1 MGILSPSLLW
11 VFMSMLILH
20 FLTAPVESQLQSPP
34 ADLLFTNGFAA
45 DAANLTLNGGAQV
58 LQNGVLRLTN
68 DSLRALGHAFYS
80 TPVRFKNSFGGP
92 AASFSTAFAFSTVP
106 QYPGLGGHGLAFTI
120 SRSRDLPRAHPSQY
134 LGLMNAS
141 DIGNFSN
148 HIFAVEFDTVKDF
161 EFDDIDDNHIGI
173 DINSLVSNASVTA
186 GYFADNSSTI
196 QDIHLQSG
204 EVIQAWVDYDSLRNQ
219 LDVRISESS
228 VKPTRA
234 ILSFNVDLSEFFEET
249 MFVGFSASTGLLASY
264 HYIMGWSFS
273 VNGEA
278 KSLDLSSLPSS
289 PGSGQNT
296 HKGLILGVSVSAS
309 VIVVILLASIAIY
322 VIHRIRTA
330 DAIEAWELDVG
341 PHRFPYR
348 ELKKATQG
356 FREKEL
362 LGFGGFGRVYRGT
375 LLNSNTRVAV
385 KRILNRSKQGLQ
397 EFVTEINIIGRLR
410 HRNLVQLLGWCRRR
424 NDLLLVYEFMSNG
437 SLDKYLFDEPKR
449 ILSWEER
456 FKIIKGVASVLLY
469 LHEEGEQSV
478 IHRDIKAANV
488 LLDDDLNGKL
498 GDFGLAKLYEHG
510 ADPSTTRVVGTLGYL
525 APELTKTGKPS
536 ASSDVFSFGA
546 LMLEVVCGRR
556 PIEQKAMPEELILVD
571 WVWENWVLGSI
582 LQVVDP
588 RLGGQFDEVEAVL
601 LLKLGLICSNRLP
614 EIRPSMRYLV
624 RYLEG
629 DLIFPDNVLPPDGNY
644 DIKNTCSGNSGC
656 DGGPDYIRSY
666 QNSSSSD
673 KATSSSTAN
682 DGDLDLEAGP
692 FSPAPSDSG
701 NSSSNR
707 LFGSEEVDRTNKGLT
722 KSNGRD

>member
-1 MGILSPSLLW
+1 MDTLSPTLLW
-11 VFMSMLILH
+11 VSVSMLILH
-20 FLTAPVESQLQSPP
+20 FLTAPAESQLQSPSAHIFFP
-34 ADLLFTNGFAA
+34 RGFTA
-45 DAANLTLNGGAQV
+45 AANLTVNGGSQV
-58 LQNGVLRLTN
+58 LSNGVLRLTN
-68 DSLRALGHAFYS
+68 ASLRALGHAFYS
-80 TPVRFKNSFGGP
+80 SPVRFKNSSGGS

-120 SRSRDLPRAHPSQY
+120 SRSSDLPRALPSQY

-148 HIFAVEFDTVKDF
+148 HIFAAEFDTVKDF
-161 EFDDIDDNHIGI
+161 EFGDIDDNHIGI

-186 GYFADNSSTI
+186 GYFADNSSTPRV
-196 QDIHLQSG
+196 IHLQSG

-273 VNGEA
+273 MNGEA
-278 KSLDLSSLPSS
+278 KSLDLSSLPST
-289 PGSGQNT
+289 PGSVKTT

-309 VIVVILLASIAIY
+309 VMVVFFLAAIALY
-322 VIHRIRTA
+322 VIHRIMTA

-341 PHRFPYR
+341 PHRFPYK

-375 LLNSNTRVAV
+375 LPNTNTQVAV
-385 KRILNRSKQGLQ
+385 KRVLSRSKQGLQ
-397 EFVTEINIIGRLR
+397 KFVTEINIIGRLR

-449 ILSWEER
+449 ILRWEER
-456 FKIIKGVASVLLY
+456 FKIIKGVALVLLY
-469 LHEEGEQSV
+469 LHEEGDQTV

-488 LLDDDLNGKL
+488 LLDGGFNGKL

-525 APELTKTGKPS
+525 APELTKTGKPT

-556 PIEQKAMPEELILVD
+556 PMEPKAMPEELMLVD
-571 WVWENWVLGSI
+571 WVWEKWVLGSI
-582 LQVVDP
+582 LDVVDP
-588 RLGGQFDEVEAVL
+588 RLGGQFDEAEAIL
-601 LLKLGLICSNRLP
+601 LLKLGLICSNRMP
-614 EIRPSMRYLV
+614 DIRPPMRQLV
-624 RYLEG
+624 QYLEG
-629 DLIFPDNVLPPDGNY
+629 DLVLPDKVLPPEGNY
-644 DIKNTCSGNSGC
+644 DFKKGCSGSSGC
-656 DGGPDYIRSY
+656 DEGPGYVHSY
-666 QNSSSSD
+666 QASSSYD
-673 KATSSSTAN
+673 KATMSSSIAN

-692 FSPAPSDSG
+692 YSPDSSSSDS
-701 NSSSNR
+701 R
-707 LFGSEEVDRTNKGLT
+707 
-722 KSNGRD
+722 